1 MMNTEFGVYK
11 KELLSALESVRLA
24 SKATTEIQKSLQN
37 KDIEKKSDSSPVT
50 IADYAAQAIIN
61 RHLILHLG
69 GDQKIVAEEES
80 SDLKKPS
87 NSGLLREIVRHVD
100 SVIEISDSNEIL
112 EFIDRGNHDASS
124 DRYWTLD
131 PVDGTKGFI
140 RGQQYAVS
148 LALIENGEVVLG
160 VLGCPNLPSDQSKS
174 FESGDGEG
182 TIYFSIKGK
191 GAWSIATRAPINKKS
206 KLKIS
211 AKTEFDECRAC
222 ESVEASHSKFS
233 YSSRIFDKM
242 NISLSP
248 LRLDSQCKYA
258 VVARGQAEI
267 YLRIPTDYHYEEKI
281 WDHAAGSLI
290 AKEAGALV
298 TDIKGK
304 PLDFRTGKTL
314 KKNQGIACT
323 LPTFHS
329 KLLEAIGNTI

>member
-131 PVDGTKGFI
+131 PVD
-140 RGQQYAVS
+140 
-148 LALIENGEVVLG
+148 
-160 VLGCPNLPSDQSKS
+160 
-174 FESGDGEG
+174 
-182 TIYFSIKGK
+182 
-191 GAWSIATRAPINKKS
+191 
-206 KLKIS
+206 
-211 AKTEFDECRAC
+211 
-222 ESVEASHSKFS
+222 
-233 YSSRIFDKM
+233 
-242 NISLSP
+242 
-248 LRLDSQCKYA
+248 
-258 VVARGQAEI
+258 
-267 YLRIPTDYHYEEKI
+267 
-281 WDHAAGSLI
+281 
-290 AKEAGALV
+290 
-298 TDIKGK
+298 
-304 PLDFRTGKTL
+304 
-314 KKNQGIACT
+314 
-323 LPTFHS
+323 
-329 KLLEAIGNTI
+329 